1 MNLVLETPRLR
12 LREMSLDDL
21 DFVAAMLGHPE
32 VMRFWPKPFSRKGS
46 AEWIRRQQER
56 YARDGFGYWLAL
68 DKTTQ
73 QPIGQAGVLAQE
85 VDGVAEVGLGYIIH
99 RPFWKRGF
107 ATEAATAC
115 RDYAFERLGKRRVI
129 VLVRV
134 ENAPSQ
140 AVALK
145 LGMKLE
151 KRVMFAGF
159 EHLVFTASGAA
170 WGREHFRRLKK
181 AC

>member
-1 MNLVLETPRLR
+1 MKTILETPRLL

-21 DFVAAMLGHPE
+21 DFVAAMLAHPE
-32 VMRFWPKPFSRKGS
+32 VMRFWPQPFSREE
-46 AEWIRRQQER
+46 AADWVRRQQER

-68 DKTTQ
+68 NKATR
-73 QPIGQAGVLAQE
+73 QPIGQAGLLAQE

-99 RPFWKRGF
+99 RPFWRRGF

-115 RDYAFERLGKRRVI
+115 RDYAFDCLGKQRVI
-129 VLVRV
+129 ALVRP

-140 AVALK
+140 GVALK

-151 KRVMFAGF
+151 KRVTFAGF
-159 EHLVFTASGAA
+159 EHLVFAVSQAVRGKENASVN
-170 WGREHFRRLKK
+170 
-181 AC
+181 